1 MWNLE
6 EKGHKTIMGVEGQKG
21 GGEGKRKGSR
31 VNRSKKHYMTV

>member
-21 GGEGKRKGSR
+21 GGERGKER
-31 VNRSKKHYMTV
+31 VVE